1 MADTQVGA
9 RYFHKG
15 IPKTVVGYDKCLQ
28 RKQEA
33 ESAAAM
39 GDLTRAIFLLRE
51 NLVWC
56 KTNLSVDPMHEMTVW
71 HQEALATHLA
81 EQGNHTEALVHIAE
95 AYDSR
100 YAVSPDGQDTLMTL
114 DQYASVLAKLGKHGL
129 AARKYQGVWE
139 AQEKALGQNNP
150 LTLTTGFELACC
162 WFNHGMSGVDKMLN
176 LRKARD
182 LHKDILAARER
193 ESSPDVVATVM
204 TREELAQEYLELGNL
219 DEARRLVKKNLDELR
234 PWRRLKSKMFTIEQV
249 SSLEQSSQSLLDSI
263 NQRDGNRQPQP
274 RENKTREQRDGEERE
289 RQLREEMERVRQ
301 REREREQREHEERLE
316 RELAD
321 QRLWEQILRDQEVGM
336 REYQNGGDQINDSQA
351 RAQQSDARSSWWEGQ
366 PLQSNFASQAEDPAV
381 QQALQESMDQER
393 AERERREQEEQRIQ
407 KALEESRELERK
419 MKAKEEQERQVRLR
433 RELEIQEQA
442 RRKENKRLREEKEL
456 QKRQQERQ
464 VQQRRGREIQ
474 EQARLKLENIEREKK
489 KLEEERLLARQTRE
503 EKIRAMREFESR
515 ELARR
520 RLEQA
525 QEQEAERQREKE
537 KELQAEKQRG
547 KELQAQSG
555 PEPKQVMDRQPH
567 GLKPTAPEGTT
578 NTDPPGAATIPD
590 KDPFAAVAPIRTP
603 AINIIQP
610 PATTEQP
617 NRLTPNVPQEERK
630 LGSTTESSQSANG
643 QLGRS
648 LSTSKLSSGT
658 KARGATSIPLTGEDV
673 QIERR
678 KSEPTINKASAA
690 TTKVAPSTR
699 PRNQHHSP
707 YDAIEDRFHDRSVD
721 RWFGDLRAINDV
733 ILDPFP
739 RRAGKRVKIAVLD
752 TGIDLN
758 NSVFKVRKNI
768 KKHVDFVDKDGDAT
782 DICGHGTHCVA
793 VLNRIAPWVDIY
805 VGRVAVG
812 FEKGPDTN
820 VVAEAIRRALGQ
832 KGDGAVAENWDVDI
846 LSLSLG
852 FSSYNRAIKV
862 ALDEVMGRGNG
873 KIVLAAASNKGTL
886 RNMAF
891 PASALQSIAVNS
903 ATANGLPSGFNP
915 RSAKDEKRL
924 TVLGEAVTSAWTT
937 TVEEP
942 NTGELTTNPNATKRM
957 TGTSVATPIAAGIVA
972 LLLEAV
978 MIDIPEEEDT
988 MKILEEVRPWLRG
1001 YEGMMT
1007 VLMDK
1012 AAPTQ
1017 GGYHNIVPQRL
1028 LDPTWPEERRINRI
1042 ANRLRDI
1049 LTDHFGDLREGP

>member
-1 MADTQVGA
+1 MADRQVGV

-33 ESAAAM
+33 ESAAAR
-39 GDLTRAIFLLRE
+39 GDLTRAISLLRE
-51 NLVWC
+51 NLIWC

-100 YAVSPDGQDTLMTL
+100 YAVSPDGRDTLMTL
-114 DQYASVLAKLGKHGL
+114 DQYASVLANLGKHGL
-129 AARKYQGVWE
+129 AARKYQEVWE
-139 AQEKALGQNNP
+139 AQKNALGHNNP

-182 LHKDILAARER
+182 LHKDILTAREQQ
-193 ESSPDVVATVM
+193 SPPDVVATVM
-204 TREELAQEYLELGNL
+204 TREELAQEHLELGDF
-219 DEARRLVKKNLDELR
+219 DEARKLVKKNLDELR
-234 PWRRLKSKMFTIEQV
+234 PWRRLRSKTFTIEEV
-249 SSLEQSSQSLLDSI
+249 RSFEQSSQSLLDSI

-289 RQLREEMERVRQ
+289 RQLREEMERLQQ
-301 REREREQREHEERLE
+301 RERE
-316 RELAD
+316 
-321 QRLWEQILRDQEVGM
+321 
-336 REYQNGGDQINDSQA
+336 
-351 RAQQSDARSSWWEGQ
+351 
-366 PLQSNFASQAEDPAV
+366 
-381 QQALQESMDQER
+381 
-393 AERERREQEEQRIQ
+393 ERERRQREQSE
-407 KALEESRELERK
+407 RE
-419 MKAKEEQERQVRLR
+419 

-442 RRKENKRLREEKEL
+442 RLRLERQEEENKRLREEKEL
-456 QKRQQERQ
+456 ERRKQQKQG
-464 VQQRRGREIQ
+464 QQRREREIQ
-474 EQARLKLENIEREKK
+474 EQARLKLENMEREKK
-489 KLEEERLLARQTRE
+489 RLEEERLLARQKRE
-503 EKIRAMREFESR
+503 EKIRAMREFENQ
-515 ELARR
+515 ELAKR

-525 QEQEAERQREKE
+525 REQEAKRQREEEEDKIKTMKEFENQELANRRLKQAQAAEKRKE
-537 KELQAEKQRG
+537 KELQAQG
-547 KELQAQSG
+547 G
-555 PEPKQVMDRQPH
+555 PEIDQQSQGVNRVHP
-567 GLKPTAPEGTT
+567 PEAEGATS
-578 NTDPPGAATIPD
+578 TDPPGAATTPSPD
-590 KDPFAAVAPIRTP
+590 KDPFASVAPIWTP
-603 AINIIQP
+603 TINIIQP
-610 PATTEQP
+610 PVTTEQP
-617 NRLTPNVPQEERK
+617 NRLTPNVPQEEGK
-630 LGSTTESSQSANG
+630 LGSTTESSQGAKG
-643 QLGRS
+643 QLSRS

-658 KARGATSIPLTGEDV
+658 KARGASSIPVTGEDV

-678 KSEPTINKASAA
+678 KSDPAINKGASA
-690 TTKVAPSTR
+690 
-699 PRNQHHSP
+699 SP
-707 YDAIEDRFHDRSVD
+707 KPAFSRLNSVD
-721 RWFGDLRAINDV
+721 RWFNDVHAINEI
-733 ILDPFP
+733 ILDPFR

-752 TGIDLN
+752 TGIDLGN
-758 NSVFKVRKNI
+758 TAFKDKEIRKRI
-768 KKHVDFVDKDGDAT
+768 KKRVDFVEKGGDAT

-793 VLNRIAPWVDIY
+793 VLNRVAPWADIY

-812 FEKGPDTN
+812 FEKGPDAN
-820 VVAEAIRRALGQ
+820 IVAEAIRRALGP
-832 KGDGAVAENWDVDI
+832 KGDGDAAGNWDVDI

-852 FSSYNRAIKV
+852 FNGYNRAIKA
-862 ALDEVMGRGNG
+862 ALDEVMGRGNA
-873 KIVLAAASNKGTL
+873 KIVLAAASNSGTL

-891 PASALQSIAVNS
+891 PASALEIIAVNS
-903 ATANGLPSGFNP
+903 ATANGIPSSFNP

-978 MIDIPEEEDT
+978 MIDVPDEEDT
-988 MKILEEVRPWLRG
+988 MKILNEVRPWLRG
-1001 YEGMMT
+1001 YEGMMA